1 MKNKT
6 WTEPE
11 IHTVKDN
18 FLMSLE
24 ELSELVGRSKTS
36 VLNMKYKLK
45 NQGFKDDKNYIW
57 DLKKGNEST
66 PMQEAIQR
74 RLYTC

>member
-6 WTEPE
+6 WKEPD
-11 IHTVKDN
+11 IQTVRDN

-24 ELSELVGRSKTS
+24 DLSELVGRSKTS

-45 NQGFKDDKNYIW
+45 NQGFKDDRVYVW
-57 DLKKGNEST
+57 DLKTK
-66 PMQEAIQR
+66 
-74 RLYTC
+74 

>member
-57 DLKKGNEST
+57 DFK
-66 PMQEAIQR
+66 R
-74 RLYTC
+74 V

>member
-11 IHTVKDN
+11 IQTVKDN
-18 FLMSLE
+18 FLMSIE
-24 ELSELVGRSKTS
+24 DLSELVGRSKTS

-45 NQGFKDDKNYIW
+45 NQGFKDDKVYVW
-57 DLKKGNEST
+57 DLK
-66 PMQEAIQR
+66 R
-74 RLYTC
+74 V

>member
-45 NQGFKDDKNYIW
+45 NQGFKDEKNYVW
-57 DLKKGNEST
+57 DFK
-66 PMQEAIQR
+66 R
-74 RLYTC
+74 V

>member
-11 IHTVKDN
+11 IQIVRDN
-18 FLMSLE
+18 FLMSLKD
-24 ELSELVGRSKTS
+24 LSELVGRSKAS

-45 NQGFKDDKNYIW
+45 NQGFKDDKNYVW
-57 DLKKGNEST
+57 DLK
-66 PMQEAIQR
+66 R
-74 RLYTC
+74 V

>member
-6 WTEPE
+6 WIEPE
-11 IHTVKDN
+11 IQTVKDN

-24 ELSELVGRSKTS
+24 DLSELVGRSKTS

-45 NQGFKDDKNYIW
+45 NQGFKDDKNYVW
-57 DLKKGNEST
+57 GFKKR
-66 PMQEAIQR
+66 Q
-74 RLYTC
+74 

>member
-45 NQGFKDDKNYIW
+45 NQGFKDDRVYVW
-57 DLKKGNEST
+57 DFKTK
-66 PMQEAIQR
+66 
-74 RLYTC
+74 

>member
-11 IHTVKDN
+11 IKIVRDN

-24 ELSELVGRSKTS
+24 ELSELLGRSKTS
-36 VLNMKYKLK
+36 VLNMKYKLN
-45 NQGFKDDKNYIW
+45 NQGFKDDKNYVW
-57 DLKKGNEST
+57 DLKTK
-66 PMQEAIQR
+66 
-74 RLYTC
+74 

>member
-6 WTEPE
+6 WTGHE
-11 IHTVKDN
+11 IQTVRDN

-24 ELSELVGRSKTS
+24 ELSGLVGRSKTS

-45 NQGFKDDKNYIW
+45 NQGFKDYKNYVW
-57 DLKKGNEST
+57 DFKTK
-66 PMQEAIQR
+66 
-74 RLYTC
+74 